1 MSEEGIS
8 LSNTVVPGDF
18 VCCEIDSKQ
27 EPWMIGLAETA
38 VINHDGP
45 DQNTWMGKIMRGDS
59 IIWAVK
65 LEGSGNVFGE
75 TEKRV
80 PIFVEDIRL
89 VKFPMKQLATR
100 TSNRSSRADSRV
112 FARYELSSQERA
124 RILSSMPVVLDRAT
138 RHASRRQD

>member
-1 MSEEGIS
+1 MADYLSKVVQLNPLTVPERAVTRSTLSEEGIN
-8 LSNTVVPGDF
+8 LSNKVVPGDF
-18 VCCEIDSKQ
+18 ICCEIDSKQ

-80 PIFVEDIRL
+80 PIFVAAGQIAACLLDMNLAAKKGRGYL
-89 VKFPMKQLATR
+89 VPCQL
-100 TSNRSSRADSRV
+100 S
-112 FARYELSSQERA
+112 
-124 RILSSMPVVLDRAT
+124 
-138 RHASRRQD
+138 